1 MSINRLTSTAI
12 FVLAAFVCLFDCRA
26 AEPTAPPSLGS
37 QTAVPFGPLVELL
50 KVQTVRDKVTVIAGK
65 SGDMHIFVASTNL
78 KKVIEVT
85 VRENDVVEQRTVQSD
100 ISPEM
105 MDAAFDIKGNLHLL
119 IDTQLFIFENGAWRI
134 SEETPWKE
142 AGVKPLK
149 ARFVPGSKDLI
160 WAFQVAG
167 SETGAPIRLE
177 IYGFGGGPAAII
189 WPWFTTGS
197 RTVLVA
203 NSESGYG
210 PWVAVEPEG
219 RLDSVV
225 VGVDADRNGNV
236 YLLYSRAQGG
246 VSARPSYRYA
256 RIAAELFKPIRDNDA
271 GALDKEQKAR
281 KALAVEGRPLP
292 IEGGH
297 QWLSVDPNSGKA
309 FVSLRFIVVGDTW
322 SDQISWPLEG
332 VKLWNVRVAAD
343 LDDAFSALTIGPA
356 SRSAQ
361 AKENVVRYMR
371 LSGGAWSAPIE
382 IGVASVG
389 SFFGLTGDALGIARA
404 VDGRVFVVWPTES
417 AIVGRWILPNR

>member
-1 MSINRLTSTAI
+1 MSIYRLASTAI
-12 FVLAAFVCLFDCRA
+12 FGLAAFVFLFDCRA
-26 AEPTAPPSLGS
+26 AEPTVPPSVGS

-65 SGDMHIFVASTNL
+65 SGEVHIFIASTNL

-105 MDAAFDIKGNLHLL
+105 MDAAFDEKGKLHLL

-167 SETGAPIRLE
+167 SETGAPKRLE

-203 NSESGYG
+203 NGKSGYG

-219 RLDSVV
+219 KLDSDV
-225 VGVDADRNGNV
+225 VGVGADRSGNV
-236 YLLYSRAQGG
+236 YLLYSLSQGG
-246 VSARPSYRYA
+246 IAERPSYRYA
-256 RIAAELFKPIRDNDA
+256 KIAAELFKPVRGNAAA
-271 GALDKEQKAR
+271 GMDEKPEAR
-281 KALAVEGRPLP
+281 KAFAIEGRPLP
-292 IEGGH
+292 LGGAH

-309 FVSLRFIVVGDTW
+309 FVSLRFIVIDNTW
-322 SDQISWPLEG
+322 SDQISWPLDG

-356 SRSAQ
+356 SRSSPG
-361 AKENVVRYMR
+361 KGNVVRYMR
-371 LSGGAWSAPIE
+371 LSGGTWSAPVE
-382 IGVASVG
+382 IGEASVG
-389 SFFGLTGDALGIARA
+389 SFFGLTGEALGIARA
-404 VDGRVFVVWPTES
+404 IDGRVFAVWPTEG
-417 AIVGRWILPNR
+417 AIVGRWIQPDR